1 MLIAFLPTSNRY
13 TSSCYPLRLSCLL
26 LLKLALLQ
34 TWIKEHSGA
43 VDRCVIRTYVVGV
56 KLLLC
61 SVDVVAEV
69 MLIGSKASVKLT
81 LYKIVYPLVGKLSCC
96 RRRNITLGG
105 RSYRG
110 GFTDMCTLGSPRVS
124 WSY

>member
-1 MLIAFLPTSNRY
+1 M
-13 TSSCYPLRLSCLL
+13 
-26 LLKLALLQ
+26 
-34 TWIKEHSGA
+34 KEHSGA
-43 VDRCVIRTYVVGV
+43 VDRCIIRTYIVGV

-61 SVDVVAEV
+61 GVDVVAKV

-81 LYKIVYPLVGKLSCC
+81 LCKIVYPLVGELSCY

-110 GFTDMCTLGSPRVS
+110 GLTDMCTLGSPHVG

>member
-1 MLIAFLPTSNRY
+1 M
-13 TSSCYPLRLSCLL
+13 
-26 LLKLALLQ
+26 
-34 TWIKEHSGA
+34 KEHSGA
-43 VDRCVIRTYVVGV
+43 VDRCVIRTCIVGV

-61 SVDVVAEV
+61 GVDVMAEV

-81 LYKIVYPLVGKLSCC
+81 LCKIVYPLVGELSCY

-110 GFTDMCTLGSPRVS
+110 GFTDIYTLGSPRVG
-124 WSY
+124 

>member
-13 TSSCYPLRLSCLL
+13 TSGCYPLRLSCLL